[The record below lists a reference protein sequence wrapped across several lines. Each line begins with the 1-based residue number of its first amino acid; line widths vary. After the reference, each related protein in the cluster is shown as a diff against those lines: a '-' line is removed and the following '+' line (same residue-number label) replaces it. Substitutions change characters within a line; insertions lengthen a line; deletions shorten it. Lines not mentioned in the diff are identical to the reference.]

1 VLLADIV
8 IVPLN
13 FLQNKNY
20 REVCTNLVKHHPG
33 DGGLDERIITMKKRG
48 RNNFG

>member
-8 IVPLN
+8 IIPLT
-13 FLQNKNY
+13 FLQNKQY
-20 REVCTNLVKHHPG
+20 LDYCDALEQHG
-33 DGGLDERIITMKKRG
+33 AGGLDERIEKMKKRG

>member
-8 IVPLN
+8 IIPLS
-13 FLQNKNY
+13 FLQNKQY
-20 REVCTNLVKHHPG
+20 LEYCESLVLHG
-33 DGGLDERIITMKKRG
+33 QGGLDERIVTLKKRG